1 MYLHQ
6 NIPAFRAI
14 VQSTHSLTGVPYS
27 LIEKDYYVF
36 LLLKY
41 IAVTSKDE
49 VVFKGGTSLSKA
61 WGIISRFSE
70 DIDLCL
76 PQTKVKNK
84 GARKRLVNAVV
95 SGIDNLQLQY
105 KCEKLEHCGVYNDIQ
120 GFYQQQFKAN
130 IVTPFVKVEIANRT
144 PEFPVALRTID
155 SYVGAYLRGNIP
167 DNIYMSYELMP
178 FQVNTVVPA
187 RTFVDK
193 TFAVADYYLLKKVT
207 RYSRHLYDLYKL
219 MEIVDWSDPTM
230 LTTLKALYME
240 VAILRRGYRRNASTQ
255 DGIDH
260 KAVLYEALRSD
271 YYKND
276 YYATTYPI
284 LFDKI
289 PYEVCR
295 DRILWMLDNSFLI

>member
-6 NIPAFRAI
+6 NDIYFRDAVLTASNMFSIPTAL
-14 VQSTHSLTGVPYS
+14 V
-27 LIEKDYYVF
+27 EKDYYVF
-36 LLLKY
+36 LLLKH
-41 IAVTSKDE
+41 IAATVGDE

-61 WGIISRFSE
+61 WGIINRFSE

-76 PQTKVKNK
+76 TRKKLKSK
-84 GARKRLVNAVV
+84 GARKRLVESVIG
-95 SGIDNLQLQY
+95 GINDLQLQY
-105 KCEKLEHCGVYNDIQ
+105 VCKKLEYGGVYNDIQ
-120 GFYQQQFKAN
+120 GFYRQQFADPTL
-130 IVTPFVKVEIANRT
+130 IPFVKVEISSRT
-144 PEFPVALRTID
+144 PEYPVAAGHID
-155 SYVGAYLRGNIP
+155 SYVGVALRGRVSE
-167 DNIYMSYELMP
+167 DNYREFNLMP

-187 RTFVDK
+187 RTFIDK

-219 MEIVDWSDPTM
+219 MEIVDWNDPTM
-230 LTTLKALYME
+230 LATLKVLYVE
-240 VAILRRGYRRNASTQ
+240 VIILCRGYRRNASTQ

-284 LFDKI
+284 LFEKV
-289 PYEVCR
+289 PYEACR
-295 DRILWMLDNSFLI
+295 DRILWMLDNNFLI